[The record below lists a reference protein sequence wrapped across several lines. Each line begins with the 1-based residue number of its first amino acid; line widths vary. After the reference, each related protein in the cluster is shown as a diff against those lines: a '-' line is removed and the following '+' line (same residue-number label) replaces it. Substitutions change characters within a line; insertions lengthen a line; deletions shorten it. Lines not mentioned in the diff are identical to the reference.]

1 MRRRECSGSGIAAII
16 RRRSSLAAANAE
28 QPSEHLEVLERS
40 GGLLRRLLMLH
51 HPSSIKLSGG
61 VDVTGRA
68 IPRPSD
74 TPSVALLGTPAGR
87 RGRGAARM
95 ALKGRRRSAGQWSGS
110 GTIQLAGQSEQI
122 DCRASYDI
130 LNEQQKLQLNIRC
143 EQRQPSRPRKQ
154 VLAFVA
160 ARRRNLYCLMRV
172 ERVPI
177 AAGLG
182 RAS

>member
-16 RRRSSLAAANAE
+16 RRRSCLAAANAE

-40 GGLLRRLLMLH
+40 GGLLHRLLMLH
-51 HPSSIKLSGG
+51 YASSIKLPGG
-61 VDVTGRA
+61 ADVTGCA
-68 IPRPSD
+68 ILRPSD
-74 TPSVALLGTPAGR
+74 TPSVTLFGTPAGR
-87 RGRGAARM
+87 RGRGKRGLRSRADGVRPGNGAVRARFSS
-95 ALKGRRRSAGQWSGS
+95 R
-110 GTIQLAGQSEQI
+110 GQSEQI